1 MQEYKMI
8 LYLLAELER
17 KIESMFSLT
26 EGANEDM
33 SKQDLLM
40 IIRNL
45 SDRIEQADK
54 DVKIILKKRKYFRNA
69 I

>member
-1 MQEYKMI
+1 MI
-8 LYLLAELER
+8 LFLLSELEK
-17 KIESMFSLT
+17 KIESMYSLT

-54 DVKIILKKRKYFRNA
+54 DVKIILKKNMELLVSQ
-69 I
+69 

>member
-1 MQEYKMI
+1 MI

-45 SDRIEQADK
+45 SDRIEQTDK
-54 DVKIILKKRKYFRNA
+54 DVKLILKKRKYFRNA